1 MNLSSSIK
9 SGVYAAAISVFMAG
23 SAFAQNT
30 NDAIYDKNNT
40 HVLDTRGNCVR
51 SANQLNATDACGT
64 ATAVAAAAETTRGV
78 ADLNK
83 EELVVYF
90 DFDKSFLKASE
101 KEKLDRLAQ
110 ILKEAKEVSGA
121 KVIGYADPI
130 GTPKYNVALSE
141 RRAAAV
147 EAYLNGKGYQ
157 NTELASVQGLGET
170 NAYARCEG
178 VKKRASLI
186 KCFWPNR
193 RVEVS
198 LEYKK

>member
-1 MNLSSSIK
+1 MTLSSSIK
-9 SGVYAAAISVFMAG
+9 SGIYAAAVSVLVAS
-23 SAFAQNT
+23 SAFAQST
-30 NDAIYDKNNT
+30 NDAVYDKNNT

-51 SANQLNATDACGT
+51 SANQLNENDVCGAKT
-64 ATAVAAAAETTRGV
+64 EVAAKARGV
-78 ADLNK
+78 SELNK

-90 DFDKSFLKASE
+90 DFDKSVVKASE
-101 KEKLDRLAQ
+101 KEKLNRLAA
-110 ILKEAKEVSGA
+110 ILKAAKEVSGA

-147 EAYLNGKGYQ
+147 EAYLNSQGYK

-178 VKKRASLI
+178 VKKRTSLI